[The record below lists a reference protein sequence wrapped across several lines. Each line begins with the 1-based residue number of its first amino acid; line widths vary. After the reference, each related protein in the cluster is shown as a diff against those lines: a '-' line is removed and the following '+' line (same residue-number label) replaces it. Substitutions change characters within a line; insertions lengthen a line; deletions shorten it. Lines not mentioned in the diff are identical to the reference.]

1 MPSIPGYWIPAEN
14 DVPESGAA
22 GVLAALERC
31 HEPAWVVGGLDG
43 DASRLGVAFGGHV
56 SASPVPGSYPLHA
69 LLPPVHAEWLGDRTF
84 CEEHGTRFA
93 YVTGAM
99 ATGIASVELVCAA
112 SCAGFLAFY
121 GAGGL
126 SLERVERDLD
136 TIIDQLSD
144 RPDAAWG
151 SNLIHSPDQPA
162 LEDALVDAFL
172 LRGVSRIEASAFM
185 SLSPAIVRYA
195 ATGLYCDTYG
205 RIHRPNRVMAK
216 ISRPEVAR
224 HFLQPPPPAL
234 LAELAAAGAISA
246 EEARLAALLPVADDV
261 TCEADS
267 GGHTDRRPLMVL
279 LPVIR
284 ELRDELTP
292 HGGWPRPVRIGA
304 AGSLGDP
311 AAIAAAFA
319 LGADYVVTGSVNQVA
334 IESGTSDAARAMLA
348 LAGLADVTMAPAAD
362 MFELGI
368 EVQVLRRG
376 TLFAQRAKRL
386 YELYREYPSLDAL
399 PAETRQKL
407 EREILRASVDEIW
420 RECEVFWS
428 GREPAQLERAARD
441 PHHRMALVFR
451 WYLGN
456 SNRWA
461 REGASNRQQDYQI
474 WCGPAMGAF
483 NAWAAGT
490 RLAEAS
496 ERTVAGI
503 GLNLLAGAVRLTRAH
518 HLRTA
523 GVALPDAALQHS
535 PLPVELHA

>member
-22 GVLAALERC
+22 GMLAALERC

-99 ATGIASVELVCAA
+99 ATGIASVELVCAPA
-112 SCAGFLAFY
+112 ARGFLAFY

-136 TIIDQLSD
+136 TIIDRLSD

-195 ATGLYCDTYG
+195 ATGLALRHLRTD
-205 RIHRPNRVMAK
+205 
-216 ISRPEVAR
+216 SSPEPGDGEDQPAR
-224 HFLQPPPPAL
+224 SGAPFP
-234 LAELAAAGAISA
+234 AAASAGAPGRARRGRRHHRRGSA
-246 EEARLAALLPVADDV
+246 AGRASAGRRRCDVRGRFGRAHGSPPVD
-261 TCEADS
+261 
-267 GGHTDRRPLMVL
+267 
-279 LPVIR
+279 
-284 ELRDELTP
+284 
-292 HGGWPRPVRIGA
+292 GA
-304 AGSLGDP
+304 ATRHPSSCATSSPLPEGGRGPCASARR
-311 AAIAAAFA
+311 AAWATLPRLRPPSRWAP
-319 LGADYVVTGSVNQVA
+319 DYVVTGSVNQVA

-461 REGASNRQQDYQI
+461 REGAPNRQT
-474 WCGPAMGAF
+474 GLS
-483 NAWAAGT
+483 NLVWAGHGRVQ
-490 RLAEAS
+490 RL
-496 ERTVAGI
+496 G
-503 GLNLLAGAVRLTRAH
+503 GG
-518 HLRTA
+518 
-523 GVALPDAALQHS
+523 HS
-535 PLPVELHA
+535 PR